1 MWILCCIQ
9 WRVSLRQWWERYRFL
24 RLVKPG
30 PLQLDCVVSSDIP
43 GFLAMLTCCPA
54 GRLCQHSLPHSC
66 SPFAHCFWAKM
77 SSVLLYIPREIYP
90 QPIAWGGPVTEVS
103 AQALAC
109 MSAPQCSAAQ
119 GRVAQ
124 ACVDTAVGKI
134 CICKSLSAK
143 LGSFRH
149 PIAFDQPARV
159 VIHSFLQKAMSTWYF
174 LSGCELPLLTF
185 QAVLQ
190 HADGDRG
197 LTEKL
202 GHGHCKH
209 VQLLSGTLQ
218 VSLSTLLSSL
228 SSKHGQM
235 PLCCLSHQLTFHRA
249 QQWCPAPWAHGP
261 AGAQPPSCCGLN
273 LGSYP
278 TELLVHLGSTS
289 MAKSSKLWVHY
300 PHLGA
305 IDTTE
310 SRVIHDGF

>member
-159 VIHSFLQKAMSTWYF
+159 VIHSFFTEGYVYVVFFEWMWATFAHFPSCLAACRWRPWPNWEAGSWSLKTCTTPLWDSPGLPQHLAVISQLQARPDAT
-174 LSGCELPLLTF
+174 LLPLTSANF
-185 QAVLQ
+185 PQSSAVMPC
-190 HADGDRG
+190 
-197 LTEKL
+197 TL
-202 GHGHCKH
+202 GTWA
-209 VQLLSGTLQ
+209 SR
-218 VSLSTLLSSL
+218 STAPIVLWSELG
-228 SSKHGQM
+228 K
-235 PLCCLSHQLTFHRA
+235 LSHWAPCAPGLYIHGKVFETLSALPTSGSNWYHR
-249 QQWCPAPWAHGP
+249 
-261 AGAQPPSCCGLN
+261 
-273 LGSYP
+273 
-278 TELLVHLGSTS
+278 V
-289 MAKSSKLWVHY
+289 
-300 PHLGA
+300 
-305 IDTTE
+305 
-310 SRVIHDGF
+310 